1 MELGRQGAVGPVP
14 GEVEVLAEGVVP
26 ADGWAVT
33 VRALAPVVIVSA
45 PVVGRGYL
53 IKQGHL
59 AMV

>member
-45 PVVGRGYL
+45 PVVGQDYPIR
-53 IKQGHL
+53 
-59 AMV
+59 